1 MQEMQVRSLGGE
13 DPLEEVMAT
22 HSSIFAWEIPW
33 TEEPGGRQSMG
44 SQKSRARLNAH
55 TCACRKQ
62 EHSTRGEVTLTYYI
76 KACSL
81 SFGLY
86 KFLFPGLVVGSGAA
100 GGEEK
105 GFPLSEPFICT
116 WHLKLTEDSLGSEE
130 VGFIS
135 TWHE

>member
-1 MQEMQVRSLGGE
+1 M
-13 DPLEEVMAT
+13 
-22 HSSIFAWEIPW
+22 
-33 TEEPGGRQSMG
+33 
-44 SQKSRARLNAH
+44 
-55 TCACRKQ
+55 
-62 EHSTRGEVTLTYYI
+62 TLTYYI

-86 KFLFPGLVVGSGAA
+86 RFLFPGLVVGSGAA